1 MRKYKKMMK
10 SVSWILLAVLTVE
23 LVQPVTALALT
34 TGPSQPE
41 VQSFEPVGTTDMV
54 DMFSGDFVYNIPLM
68 DVEGYPINIAY
79 HGGVTME
86 QEATWVG
93 LGWNINPG
101 EINHIVR
108 GIPDDFNGEMVY
120 KELHIKDDIT
130 TRVGIGGGFEH
141 FGSGDPKKPITASAD
156 VGVYINFNN
165 YRGVGCDFALGAG
178 IGIKGVVSAGLNIG
192 VGSQSGADID
202 YNVDLHNKASSI
214 ISNEASGGYGVGVS
228 SGINSRTGMKD
239 FSFSIHGSGN
249 VPAGRNVN
257 NNGSGEKEPLV
268 GKSGLSL
275 SGTIPIAMNNFVP
288 VITNS
293 TTVSSIFGRL
303 KYGFEYTFQYPYMKL
318 SGMYTV
324 VHFNNDAS
332 RKSYGY
338 MYLGNESAD
347 NTAILDFTRDKDG
360 TFNRSMKYLPPA
372 NITYDVYSASAQGG
386 GGTFRPY
393 RNDFGSVCDPNTS
406 SSSNSYSLEV
416 EVGAIPNIF
425 ELGGDFGLSKTDV
438 SSGSWNQYNKPFAK
452 KQYGSIFEN
461 VYLKG
466 GGELTSSD
474 DQYFSTIK
482 HDSVIIPDDITHFP
496 DIKGKSDVRRD
507 PRGNLMYYFTGS
519 EVSRKGIGT
528 SPDIMSF
535 RSTDG
540 FASGPDPV
548 MDTIKRIGT
557 TPLGR
562 KKDQLSEIVQLQK
575 DGRRY
580 VYGLPAINHIQ
591 KEAVFS
597 VDQPT
602 TDGYTSV
609 DGLVSF
615 VSGTDDAVTNGHGI
629 DNYYSS
635 TVISSYAHSYLLTSV
650 LSTDYVDV
658 TGDGISAD
666 DLGGYTKFNYSL
678 KQNDYRWRAP
688 YLSGKAQHSPGFRS
702 DPRDD
707 KGSYLTGSREE
718 WMLHSVETRNFIA
731 EFYTSEKNDGAGST
745 DPIALNGP
753 YAIAPFN
760 SSSTKAPSYKLDS
773 IKLYNKHD
781 RFINGANAVPIKTTF
796 FVYTDSLCQGI
807 PNSIDGNP
815 SAGKLTLSRIYF
827 RYGNSEK
834 SLMSPYQFGYGYNPT
849 YDFSKKDRWGNFK
862 PNTPLGNFEFPF
874 VKQDDP
880 NLDLF
885 ASAWSLTKIT
895 LPSGGEI
902 EANYEADDY
911 AYVQGKE
918 ANEMFILQ
926 GVGNTPNFVSS
937 KILYNNKK
945 SSNLYLYYK
954 RRISAEFPSAGFGNY
969 VKPTDTIYYN
979 CNVKMLKG
987 YEQIK
992 GYAMVVD
999 AGICPNNTDY
1009 GYVKLD
1015 EYDPEGGGKMRMNPI
1030 TLTAIN
1036 VGRYNLPQLLYPA
1049 SDPSAD
1055 LGTALVGMFSAFGEI
1070 TSLWKNPMTHF
1081 LKKSI
1086 AKDVNLERSYIRLKS
1101 PGLHKKGGGQR
1112 VKSLLFYDSWNKL
1125 AGGNEFDATYGK
1137 KYDYTTLDNKKRTIS
1152 SGVASYEPLIG
1163 GDENPF
1169 RKPVTFHASEGR
1181 RFPPLDPIDLYQE
1194 EPIGETLFPSA
1205 SVGYSKVT
1213 VSSIH
1218 DLEGRSSQGLD
1229 IYEYY
1234 TAFDFPVQFESS
1246 VIDIHDK
1253 FCFHIF
1259 SQENIFRAKQG
1270 YTLTF
1275 NDMHGKPRSSFH
1287 FVKAPN
1293 GDRRKING
1301 IEYLYASTYKKLNNH
1316 VNCLAYD
1323 PDQNVIKAVNRRLG
1337 VEADVTVDTRRRDES
1352 STRMTFN
1359 LSYNVSSFSLG
1370 VVPLVFGFGWQAKS
1384 STEFRSATV
1393 TKVIQ
1398 QYGIL
1403 SETVIYNEGWI
1414 IHQTNQLFDSE
1425 TGDVLVTSVT
1435 NEFDDKEYTT
1445 NIPAYWAYSGMKPAY
1460 SNIKYEADI
1469 FNTIID
1475 TNHFGTFTPLDP
1487 YLMTGDELYVTYPN
1501 GTSFTAWC
1509 MGSRL
1514 IPDPLTGKLLCKGTI
1529 LPRFPLNTPSWID
1542 GDTLP
1547 QIHVMV
1553 VRSGGKNMLNQP
1565 VETYSSLVY
1574 PVDGGY
1580 LRVKGSFINMKANT
1594 FCDSNTSIIHNF
1606 LANPDTINPYATGE
1620 RGIYRLLSEYA
1631 YVTPRNG
1638 DINRAAGLF
1647 SAYRLFS
1654 NPSGYD
1660 DRTCDKFPYNY
1671 ISPSFDDNRW
1681 RIIRTVTKWSPFG
1694 IELENKDALGNY
1706 STVVTGYNDDLPV
1719 AVATNAR
1726 QGEVIADGFED
1737 FSLLRPIGNLMDFS
1751 YSFYTPYFGATP
1763 LPVASSVYNMLSTG
1777 SLTDLNIVSDYAHTG
1792 MSSLL
1797 AKNPYGPTANVFS
1810 LNVPINFNNYA
1821 GVHSKYN
1828 SYHDALYSFSF
1839 NNEYLPFKLTPG
1851 KKFILSFWI
1860 KDGNGGTN
1868 PTTYSLHP
1876 NCGINIDG
1884 TLYPFIKKSNIIDG
1898 WQQVEVVFPVPATVH
1913 TATLQLPVLCYM
1925 DDMRMFPSDANIK
1938 SFVYHPVNEKLLATL
1953 DENNFA
1959 KIYEYDQ
1966 EGNLVRVK
1974 KETEKGIMTVSESR
1988 SNQPN
1993 Q

>member
-1 MRKYKKMMK
+1 MK

-79 HGGVTME
+79 HGGVSME
-86 QEATWVG
+86 QEASWVG

-101 EINHIVR
+101 EINHVVR
-108 GIPDDFNGEMVY
+108 GVPDDFNGDTVY

-130 TRVGIGGGFEH
+130 TRVGTGVGVEILGT
-141 FGSGDPKKPITASAD
+141 GDPKKNPGSITTIS
-156 VGVYINFNN
+156 VNTGVFLNFNN
-165 YRGVGCDFALGAG
+165 YRGVSCDFAIGAG
-178 IGIKGVVSAGLNIG
+178 INLLGIVSPGINIG
-192 VGSQSGADID
+192 VGSQSGFDFD
-202 YNVDLHNKASSI
+202 YNVNLSLKASQINNDVQTMDYSAGI
-214 ISNEASGGYGVGVS
+214 GVNQGM
-228 SGINSRTGMKD
+228 NSRSGLKD
-239 FSFSIHGSGN
+239 FNFSAYAGAGYNLKQTVSAGENKKRQQLGIGSSYSGAIPVSF
-249 VPAGRNVN
+249 R
-257 NNGSGEKEPLV
+257 
-268 GKSGLSL
+268 
-275 SGTIPIAMNNFVP
+275 NFVP

-293 TTVSSIFGRL
+293 TTMTSIFGRL
-303 KYGFEYTFQYPYMKL
+303 KFGFEESFFYPYAKL
-318 SGMYTV
+318 SGMYNV

-332 RKSYGY
+332 RKSFGY
-338 MYLGNESAD
+338 LYLEKSENGAKNMAV
-347 NTAILDFTRDKDG
+347 LDFTRDKDG
-360 TFNRSMKYLPPA
+360 LFNKHMKYIPPA
-372 NITYDVYSASAQGG
+372 NIAYDIYNVSGQGTY
-386 GGTFRPY
+386 GTFRPY
-393 RNDFGSVCDPNTS
+393 RNDFGSVFDPYTLS
-406 SSSNSYSLEV
+406 YSESNSLEL
-416 EVGAIPNIF
+416 EAGIHPNIF
-425 ELGGDFGLSKTDV
+425 EVGGDFSVSKTDI
-438 SSGSWNQYNKPFAK
+438 SSHSWDTYDRTYRKRNNN
-452 KQYGSIFEN
+452 SIYEN
-461 VYLKG
+461 VYLKQ
-466 GGELTSSD
+466 GGELTSGDDSYFPLIKESIPMTPDEATGLPQIRDNSD
-474 DQYFSTIK
+474 N
-482 HDSVIIPDDITHFP
+482 
-496 DIKGKSDVRRD
+496 RRE
-507 PRGNLMYYFTGS
+507 PRGNLVYYFTGAEMS
-519 EVSRKGIGT
+519 KPGIGGN
-528 SPDIMSF
+528 PYIMSY
-535 RSTDG
+535 TTTNG
-540 FASGPDPV
+540 FASGAEPA
-548 MDTIKRIGT
+548 MDTVKRVET

-562 KKDQLSEIVQLQK
+562 KKDQLSQVVQLQK

-580 VYGLPAINHIQ
+580 VYGLPVINHIQ
-591 KEAVFS
+591 KEATFS
-597 VDQPT
+597 VQQPT
-602 TDGYTSV
+602 TDGNTTS

-615 VSGTDDAVTNGHGI
+615 TVGTDDAVANGNGV
-629 DNYYSS
+629 DNYFSS
-635 TVISSYAHSYLLTSV
+635 SVIPSYVHSYLLTSV

-658 TGDGISAD
+658 TGDGISDD

-688 YLSGKAQHSPGFRS
+688 YLSNKAQHNPGFRS

-707 KGSYLTGSREE
+707 KGSYTTGSREE
-718 WMLHSVETRNFIA
+718 WMLHSVETRNFVA
-731 EFYTSEKNDGAGST
+731 EFYTSEKNDGAGAT
-745 DPIALNGP
+745 NLIEFNGP
-753 YAIAPFN
+753 YALAPYN
-760 SSSTKAPSYKLDS
+760 STCSKAPSYKLDS
-773 IKLYNKHD
+773 IKLFNKHD
-781 RFINGANAVPIKTTF
+781 RFINGANAIPIKTTF
-796 FVYTDSLCQGI
+796 FVYTDSLCRGI

-815 SAGKLTLSRIYF
+815 SAGKLTLSKIYF
-827 RYGNSEK
+827 RYGNSDK
-834 SLMSPYQFGYGYNPT
+834 SLMSPYQFAYGYNPD
-849 YDFSKKDRWGNFK
+849 YNFAAKDRWGTYK
-862 PNTPLGNFEFPF
+862 PDGGLGNFEFPF
-874 VKQDDP
+874 VKQTDSY
-880 NLDLF
+880 NDLY

-895 LPSGGEI
+895 LPSGGSI

-918 ANEMFILQ
+918 ANEMFMLRGI
-926 GVGNTPNFVSS
+926 GNTTNYVSNN
-937 KILYNNKK
+937 ILYNNKK

-954 RRISAEFPSAGFGNY
+954 RRTNAEFPSVGFENY
-969 VKPTDTIYYN
+969 VKTSDTIYYN
-979 CNVKMLKG
+979 CNVKMLKSN
-987 YEQIK
+987 EQIK
-992 GYAMVVD
+992 GYALVVD

-1055 LGTALVGMFSAFGEI
+1055 LGTALVGMLSAFGEI

-1112 VKSLLFYDSWNKL
+1112 VKSLLFYDSWSKL

-1137 KYDYTTLDNKKRTIS
+1137 KYDYSTEDIQGRTIS

-1163 GDENPF
+1163 GDENPL
-1169 RKPVTFHASEGR
+1169 RMPVKYDVAEGR
-1181 RFPPLDPIDLYQE
+1181 RWPPIDPIELYQE
-1194 EPIGETLFPSA
+1194 EPIGETLFPTGM
-1205 SVGYSKVT
+1205 VGYSSVT
-1213 VSSIH
+1213 VKSIH
-1218 DLEGRSSQGLD
+1218 DLEGRSSQGID
-1229 IYEYY
+1229 VYEYY

-1246 VIDIHDK
+1246 AIDIYDK
-1253 FCFHIF
+1253 VCFHVF
-1259 SQENIFRAKQG
+1259 SQENIFHAKQG
-1270 YTLTF
+1270 YTLSF
-1275 NDMHGKPRSSFH
+1275 NDMHGKPKSIKHYVQSPTGSKRI
-1287 FVKAPN
+1287 
-1293 GDRRKING
+1293 ING
-1301 IEYLYASTYKKLNNH
+1301 TEYHYSSQGKKLYNL
-1316 VNCLAYD
+1316 VKCLAYD
-1323 PDQNVIKAVNRRLG
+1323 KDEDALKPVLRQLG
-1337 VEADVTVDTRRRDES
+1337 VEADLTIDSRARDEKS
-1352 STRMTFN
+1352 RRLAFN
-1359 LSYNVSSFSLG
+1359 LNYNVSAFGLA
-1370 VVPLVFGFGWQAKS
+1370 VVPLVFGFGWPVKS
-1384 STEFRSATV
+1384 ITEFRSASV
-1393 TKVIQ
+1393 TKMIQ

-1403 SETVIYNEGWI
+1403 SEIVTYNEGAV
-1414 IHQTNQLFDSE
+1414 IHQTNELFDPE
-1425 TGDVLVTSVT
+1425 TGDVLVTSVK

-1475 TNHFGTFTPLDP
+1475 TNHFGTFTQLDP

-1501 GTSFTAWC
+1501 GTSFTAWY

-1514 IPDPLTGKLLCKGTI
+1514 IPDPLTGKLLCNGTI

-1553 VRSGGKNMLNQP
+1553 VRSGGKNMLNLP
-1565 VETYSSLVY
+1565 VETYSSLEY

-1631 YVTPRNG
+1631 YVTPRND
-1638 DINRAAGLF
+1638 DINRTAGLF
-1647 SAYRLFS
+1647 SAYRLFR

-1694 IELENKDALGNY
+1694 IELENRDALGNY

-1737 FSLLRPIGNLMDFS
+1737 FSLLRPIGNLMNFS

-1810 LNVPINFNNYA
+1810 LNVPINFNNYS